1 MCLGGEDRFIHLHE
15 HLHVAHSATHYR
27 KRLILAR
34 NKFYSLAHLRQ
45 LVGWGVH
52 QHAAV
57 SCPQAAQPETVSLQL
72 CCIQSVPEPATEI
85 WKDIIPSLKGL

>member
-15 HLHVAHSATHYR
+15 HLHVAHSATRYR

-57 SCPQAAQPETVSLQL
+57 SCPQAAQPKKLSVYSSAVFKVCQNLLQKYGR
-72 CCIQSVPEPATEI
+72 T
-85 WKDIIPSLKGL
+85 

>member
-15 HLHVAHSATHYR
+15 HLHVAHSARRYR
-27 KRLILAR
+27 KWLILAT
-34 NKFYSLAHLRQ
+34 NKFYSLARLRE

-57 SCPQAAQPETVSLQL
+57 SCPQAAQPQKKLSVYSSAIFEVCQNILQKYGR
-72 CCIQSVPEPATEI
+72 T
-85 WKDIIPSLKGL
+85 